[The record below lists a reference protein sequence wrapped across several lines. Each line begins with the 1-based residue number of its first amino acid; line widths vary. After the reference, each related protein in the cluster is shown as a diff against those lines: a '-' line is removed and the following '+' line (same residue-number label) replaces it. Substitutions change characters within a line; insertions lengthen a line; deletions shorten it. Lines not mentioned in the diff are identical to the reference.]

1 MVHRIR
7 IRRQGPYNRDRWGC
21 PLRMALRHRQL
32 LHRRWRAAMQGRA
45 VARVYGAPEKRDG
58 LLMLLCARKFFRSIL
73 NPSAPSPTN

>member
-1 MVHRIR
+1 
-7 IRRQGPYNRDRWGC
+7 
-21 PLRMALRHRQL
+21 
-32 LHRRWRAAMQGRA
+32 MQGRA